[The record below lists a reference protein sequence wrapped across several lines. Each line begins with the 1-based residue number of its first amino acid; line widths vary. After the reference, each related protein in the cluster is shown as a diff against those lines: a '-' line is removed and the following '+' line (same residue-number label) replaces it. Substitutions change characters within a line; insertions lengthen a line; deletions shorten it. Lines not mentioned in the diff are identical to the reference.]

1 MLRKQRFTGGSLSMG
16 TGTIEFGGV
25 VYYSGN
31 ETYGYGTNT
40 AINYLGSD
48 GTANQSVSLAGR
60 KVPLVPPLTF
70 SIDYDR
76 QIDNS
81 TSFNFGIKYVDEKY
95 VSNDQENIEPKI
107 PDYYLI
113 NTSLSSNHGKYAYKI
128 GVNNL
133 TDKKIYDFAVSST
146 FHDDNHY
153 GLSNVYPL
161 PGRNFFVDFKYTF

>member
-1 MLRKQRFTGGSLSMG
+1 MAKSNEWTSYSLVGKS
-16 TGTIEFGGV
+16 V
-25 VYYSGN
+25 LLYHQ
-31 ETYGYGTNT
+31 
-40 AINYLGSD
+40 YLQLKLE
-48 GTANQSVSLAGR
+48 NKFQSNM
-60 KVPLVPPLTF
+60 
-70 SIDYDR
+70 I
-76 QIDNS
+76 
-81 TSFNFGIKYVDEKY
+81 FNIGLKYNDEKY